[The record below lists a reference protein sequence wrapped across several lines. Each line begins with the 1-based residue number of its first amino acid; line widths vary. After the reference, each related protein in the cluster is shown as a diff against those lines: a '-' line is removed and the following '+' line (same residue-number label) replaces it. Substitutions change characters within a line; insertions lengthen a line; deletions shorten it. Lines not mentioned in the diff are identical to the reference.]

1 MKESK
6 PPKIKKQSFFSFFF
20 FGFVILLVLL
30 HVVAVLKHTNHNFLY
45 LTIKFTIF
53 ILFFLIQN
61 KEINIRQLGVPQHQH
76 LLLPVYKELRF
87 PNTSPS
93 FLDFF
98 SPFLFV
104 LIFLSFSFFFILRL
118 IKEERN
124 YGFIPIMDSKAEQ
137 AI

>member
-1 MKESK
+1 MTFKDFERK
-6 PPKIKKQSFFSFFF
+6 QNPPNKKAIFFFFF

-30 HVVAVLKHTNHNFLY
+30 HVVAVLKHTNHIFLY

-76 LLLPVYKELRF
+76 QHLLLPVYKELRF

-104 LIFLSFSFFFILRL
+104 LISFPFLFFSYL
-118 IKEERN
+118 
-124 YGFIPIMDSKAEQ
+124 D
-137 AI
+137 